1 MYSGYACITLKQN
14 ISTYIVAPTGHP
26 ASLDTE
32 KGVVRC
38 IALIGVCCRDVWQV
52 IGCICSFFLL
62 DEILARCLSSSPS

>member
-52 IGCICSFFLL
+52 IG
-62 DEILARCLSSSPS
+62 